1 MGRGW
6 STGPDGDARPGR
18 RTGGADIR
26 RPYIRRP
33 CISRPRACNE
43 QRECIPSVRVPS
55 VQTPSA
61 HLTSYVAGKSDVLE
75 GENTIAFSL
84 KADVLFDF
92 DSAEIRPAAAAGL
105 KRVARE
111 IAEKA
116 KDGSEIRVD
125 RHTDAKG
132 DETRNRL
139 RRPGRPGQEPAGG
152 HRGRHLKG
160 RGARSNGSPPH
171 GGERRVRASVHQ
183 DECVPAGRRT
193 REPVSFTDFLCRGF
207 CGVAGT
213 G

>member
-92 DSAEIRPAAAAGL
+92 DSAEIRPAAAAEL

-125 RHTDAKG
+125 GHTDAKG

-160 RGARSNGSPPH
+160 RGARSTGVLLTVAS
-171 GGERRVRASVHQ
+171 GGHKDRVRSRRASSV
-183 DECVPAGRRT
+183 RRT
-193 REPVSFTDFLCRGF
+193 GEPVSFTDFLCRGF